1 MSFFYASPRSIKEN
15 HQYRHPQ
22 QTRKKQT
29 NPGGKTAAAAITAHR
44 RHAAAIVATG
54 SFAKASSRKS
64 SEKGAT
70 EALRA
75 EEEATIFDVVAGEL
89 RQAPGSNLLH
99 HTSAAPRRRWRGHAA
114 STEEL
119 EDGISEKHGRHR
131 RPDDR
136 TGELP
141 QVRRRR
147 EERRREGTQTGETKR
162 P

>member
-1 MSFFYASPRSIKEN
+1 MSSPASFRKLRDPTSSTI
-15 HQYRHPQ
+15 PQ
-22 QTRKKQT
+22 QLHAVV
-29 NPGGKTAAAAITAHR
+29 GG
-44 RHAAAIVATG
+44 
-54 SFAKASSRKS
+54 
-64 SEKGAT
+64 
-70 EALRA
+70 
-75 EEEATIFDVVAGEL
+75 DD
-89 RQAPGSNLLH
+89 
-99 HTSAAPRRRWRGHAA
+99 AA

-147 EERRREGTQTGETKR
+147 EERRREGTKTGETKR